1 MMAIGV
7 RTGREMMRYTGVE
20 RRVPVI
26 WDSATHLRPSEFE
39 RQFEHV
45 SSSDCESCFFFTSIR
60 LRILL
65 TKYTSYRSQY
75 NDSHLFLG

>member
-45 SSSDCESCFFFTSIR
+45 SSSDCENCFFN
-60 LRILL
+60 L
-65 TKYTSYRSQY
+65 
-75 NDSHLFLG
+75 D